1 MNEKQN
7 YIIMIIRND
16 FSQIGNKFRDENARY
31 GLLRSREFLMKD
43 LYTFDVDQ
51 ESAIKTYEEVN
62 EVYRKLFQ
70 FIGVPFIE
78 GNQI

>member
-1 MNEKQN
+1 
-7 YIIMIIRND
+7 MIIRNG